1 MLTQSPSAVQTCDI
15 DGPREPRIGLAFGGG
30 GARGLAHIHV
40 IEALDEMGLRPAAIA
55 GSSIGAIMGAAM
67 ASGMRG
73 AEIRAVALATVGRRA
88 DVIARL
94 WRLRPTSLAEM
105 RVGSFGLGPYNLER
119 VLDGFLPE
127 AIPRRFEDLAIPL
140 TIIATDYY
148 AQSETA
154 LTAGDLRLA
163 IAASAAIPGVF
174 LPVKVNGRV
183 MIDGGIVNPV
193 PFDRLADQAD
203 IVIGVD
209 VVGGPEGDGTTVPG
223 RMDVMFGATQL
234 MMQAIIGM
242 KSRARPPTLMLR
254 PDVGRF
260 RVLDFLKAQEILART
275 APLKDS
281 LKRALEAELEAWAKG
296 RQS

>member
-1 MLTQSPSAVQTCDI
+1 MHDAAHLQPRPAEGVNSPA
-15 DGPREPRIGLAFGGG
+15 PRIGLAFGGG

-40 IEALDEMGLRPAAIA
+40 IEALDEMGIKPFIIA

-67 ASGMRG
+67 AAGMRG
-73 AEIRAVALATVGRRA
+73 AEIREVALATVGRRA

-94 WRLRPTSLAEM
+94 WRLRPTSFAEM
-105 RVGSFGLGPYNLER
+105 MSGTFGLGPYSLER
-119 VLDGFLPE
+119 VLEGFLPE
-127 AIPRRFEDLAIPL
+127 TIPRRFEDLAIPL
-140 TIIATDYY
+140 IVVATDYY
-148 AQSETA
+148 AQTEIG
-154 LTAGDLRLA
+154 LTKGDLRQA

-174 LPVKVNGRV
+174 QPVRVEGRV

-193 PFDRLADQAD
+193 PFDQLTDKAE

-242 KSRARPPTLMLR
+242 KSRAAPPTFMVR

-260 RVLDFLKAQEILART
+260 RVLDFLKAQEILTRT
-275 APLKDS
+275 APAKDS
-281 LKRALEAELEAWAKG
+281 VKRALEEALRARG
-296 RQS
+296 GSA